1 MPLRMNPAFMPTHIT
16 GTDMALSLKSTA
28 FACLTA
34 VSTLFVSLPA
44 HALDDQQKKE
54 FGAFIKQYLIE
65 NPEIMLEVQDALE
78 RKQYEQRNAKA
89 AGAVS
94 ENEKNIFSSQ
104 YDMSLGN
111 PKGDVTI
118 VEFFDY
124 NCGYCKR
131 AMSDMDNI
139 LKTDKN
145 VRIVL
150 KEFPILGPDSL
161 AAHKV
166 SNAVKLVAP
175 EKYPEF
181 QRTLLGGQGRASE
194 ESAMELAT
202 SLGIK
207 EADLRKSMSENPNDA
222 SVQEA
227 YKLATNLGITGTP
240 SYVIGNEAV
249 FGAVGSAPLKEKIAN
264 MRTCG
269 KATCS

>member
-1 MPLRMNPAFMPTHIT
+1 MKFSLASATLASVMAF
-16 GTDMALSLKSTA
+16 S
-28 FACLTA
+28 A
-34 VSTLFVSLPA
+34 VGISAPA

-54 FGAFIKQYLIE
+54 IGAYIKEYLIA

-78 RKQYEQRNAKA
+78 RKQSEARNAKA
-89 AGAVS
+89 SEAVS
-94 ENEKNIFSSQ
+94 SNQKALFESKFDI
-104 YDMSLGN
+104 SLGN
-111 PKGDVTI
+111 PKGDVTL

-139 LKTDKN
+139 LKSDKN
-145 VRIVL
+145 IRVVL
-150 KEFPILGPDSL
+150 KEFPILGPESL

-181 QRTLLGGQGRASE
+181 QRTLLGSTGRANE
-194 ESAMELAT
+194 DSAMDVAT
-202 SLGIK
+202 SLGID
-207 EADLRKSMSENPNDA
+207 EAAIRKSMEESPNTPQ
-222 SVQEA
+222 VQEA
-227 YKLATNLGITGTP
+227 YSLANNLGITGTP
-240 SYVIGNEAV
+240 SYIIGTEAV
-249 FGAVGSAPLKEKIAN
+249 FGAVGADPLKEKIAN